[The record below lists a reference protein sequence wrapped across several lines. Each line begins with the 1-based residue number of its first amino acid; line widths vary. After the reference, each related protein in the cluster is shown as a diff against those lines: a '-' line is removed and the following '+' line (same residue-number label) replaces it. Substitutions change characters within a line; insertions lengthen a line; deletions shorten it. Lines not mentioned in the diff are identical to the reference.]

1 MYNELKKLQE
11 LMWKNE
17 DMPDQEDWF
26 EMQDLMAELVLK
38 VAVKEKK
45 TDDLIKSFPFL
56 YTQK

>member
-1 MYNELKKLQE
+1 MYSDLKRIQK

-26 EMQDLMAELVLK
+26 EMQDLMAALVLK
-38 VAVKEKK
+38 AAVKEKK
-45 TDDLIKSFPFL
+45 TDDLIKTFPFL

>member
-1 MYNELKKLQE
+1 MYKELKKLQE

-38 VAVKEKK
+38 AAVREKK
-45 TDDLIKSFPFL
+45 TDDLIKTFPFL

>member
-38 VAVKEKK
+38 AAVKEKK
-45 TDDLIKSFPFL
+45 TDDLIKTFPFL

>member
-1 MYNELKKLQE
+1 MYSDLKRIQE

-26 EMQDLMAELVLK
+26 EMQDLMAALVLK
-38 VAVKEKK
+38 AAVKEKK
-45 TDDLIKSFPFL
+45 TDDLIKAFPFL

>member
-1 MYNELKKLQE
+1 MYNELKELQK

-38 VAVKEKK
+38 AAVKEKK
-45 TDDLIKSFPFL
+45 TDDLIKTFPFL